1 MATSKCASRV
11 ELLQGRFYGK
21 MDKWKESGI
30 ESDSLP
36 YRRYKYGII
45 ILKMERGEKYET
57 ENRRGLLAEFPARRQ
72 RHTREKLVLLDKD
85 LSNLNE
91 LRRLNGEGTIN

>member
-1 MATSKCASRV
+1 
-11 ELLQGRFYGK
+11 
-21 MDKWKESGI
+21 MDKGQESGI

-36 YRRYKYGII
+36 DQRYEYGIT
-45 ILKMERGEKYET
+45 ILKMQREEKYET
-57 ENRRGLLAEFPARRQ
+57 EHWRGLLAECPARHQ

-85 LSNLNE
+85 LANINE